1 MKNYLTSPAT
11 MSDSLIE
18 ELLSTPD
25 HAMKTKREQYL
36 FQQTIYSL
44 MRLAQSEQMLRI
56 RQSVDHLV
64 PASFRLPATKS
75 SKRKRHSKS
84 PCPGQSW
91 LAFGK

>member
-1 MKNYLTSPAT
+1 
-11 MSDSLIE
+11 MSNSLIE
-18 ELLSTPD
+18 ELLSNADSALKP
-25 HAMKTKREQYL
+25 KREQYL

-44 MRLAQSEQMLRI
+44 MRLAKSEQMLCI
-56 RQSVDHLV
+56 RQNVDRLV
-64 PASFRLPATKS
+64 SASFRLPATKS